1 MKKTLILLVFSFLLF
16 TSCISGNNEINLQSV
31 PNWVSE
37 KYSDEFLNYYVVEGY
52 GDTEIIAKKD
62 ALKTFYDELSSFIL
76 IEDETAFI
84 NELYDNYSYEDLT
97 IKIIKQ
103 FDEIIDSRVHV
114 IFLITADKKTIDEKN
129 LERINREEQITAEL
143 KNFEET
149 SNAYYRENKDLQS
162 IRELI
167 DAYIY
172 AQENDFILQS
182 DDYLNMIISRVKAL
196 NITVYGKRDL
206 YNLEIRLNREEGFI
220 DPLVI
225 DGEILVSYNSKD
237 IKFDNYLIDQDLY
250 SDNNNLFY
258 FDIENTNINLDGLII
273 FKINLDEKLK
283 LLRSKNFNDAA
294 NQIEFAI
301 KEKVFSYNKISHLA
315 DKTIILSTIENDIN
329 QNTRESVSTDFLKEK
344 LLEQKANVTV
354 KENLN
359 INNIQQY
366 QNQADYLFLFRA
378 EVVNKEDGLKSI
390 VLSHG
395 SLEVYD
401 LSTLDLVFDS
411 TLIDSMA
418 LEDSIEA
425 GESASIIQV
434 ARKAFYNFL

>member
-1 MKKTLILLVFSFLLF
+1 MKKTLILIVFSFLLF
-16 TSCISGNNEINLQSV
+16 TSCITGDNEINLQTI

-37 KYSDEFLNYYVVEGY
+37 KYSDEFLNYYIVEGY
-52 GDTEIIAKKD
+52 GDTEIVAKKE
-62 ALKTFYDELSSFIL
+62 ALKTFYNDLSSLVL
-76 IEDETAFI
+76 IADEDSFV
-84 NELYDNYSYEDLT
+84 NELYDNYSYDDLT
-97 IKIIKQ
+97 ISIIKQ
-103 FDEIIDSRVHV
+103 FDEVIDNKTHV

-129 LERINREEQITAEL
+129 LERINREEQISTEL
-143 KNFEET
+143 ENFEET
-149 SNAYYRENKDLQS
+149 SNSYYRDNKDLQS

-172 AQENDFILQS
+172 AQENDFTSQA
-182 DDYLNMIISRVKAL
+182 DDYLDMIISRVKAL

-237 IKFDNYLIDQDLY
+237 IMFDNYLIDQDLY

-258 FDIENTNINLDGLII
+258 FDLENTNINLDGLII

-283 LLRSKNFNDAA
+283 LLRSKDFNDAA
-294 NQIEFAI
+294 DQIEFAI
-301 KEKVFSYNKISHLA
+301 REKVFSYNKISHLA

-344 LLEQKANVTV
+344 LIEQKAKVTV
-354 KENLN
+354 NENLN

-378 EVVNKEDGLKSI
+378 EVVDREEGLKAF

>member
-1 MKKTLILLVFSFLLF
+1 MKKTLILIVFSFLLF
-16 TSCISGNNEINLQSV
+16 TSCITGDNEINLQTI

-37 KYSDEFLNYYVVEGY
+37 KYSDEFLNYYIVEGY
-52 GDTEIIAKKD
+52 GDTEIVAKKE
-62 ALKTFYDELSSFIL
+62 ALKTFYNDLSSLVL
-76 IEDETAFI
+76 IADEDSFV
-84 NELYDNYSYEDLT
+84 NELYDNYSYDDLT
-97 IKIIKQ
+97 ISIIKQ
-103 FDEIIDSRVHV
+103 FDEVIDNKTHV

-129 LERINREEQITAEL
+129 LERINREEQITTEL
-143 KNFEET
+143 ENYEET
-149 SNAYYRENKDLQS
+149 SNSYYRDNKDLQS

-172 AQENDFILQS
+172 AQENDFTSQA
-182 DDYLNMIISRVKAL
+182 DGYLDMIISRVKAL

-237 IKFDNYLIDQDLY
+237 IMFDNYLIDQDLY

-258 FDIENTNINLDGLII
+258 FDLENTNINLDGLII

-283 LLRSKNFNDAA
+283 LLRSKDFNDAA
-294 NQIEFAI
+294 DQIEFAI
-301 KEKVFSYNKISHLA
+301 REKVFSYNKISHLA

-329 QNTRESVSTDFLKEK
+329 QNTRESVSTDFLREK
-344 LLEQKANVTV
+344 LIEQKAKVTV
-354 KENLN
+354 NENLN

-378 EVVNKEDGLKSI
+378 EVVDKEEGLKAF

>member
-237 IKFDNYLIDQDLY
+237 IKFDNYLIEQDLY

-378 EVVNKEDGLKSI
+378 EVVNKEEGLKSI

>member
-52 GDTEIIAKKD
+52 GDTEIVAKKE
-62 ALKTFYDELSSFIL
+62 ALKTFYDDLSSFIL
-76 IEDETAFI
+76 IEDEAAFI
-84 NELYDNYSYEDLT
+84 NELSDNYSYDDLT

-129 LERINREEQITAEL
+129 LERINREEQIIAEL

-182 DDYLNMIISRVKAL
+182 DDYLNIIISRVKAL
-196 NITVYGKRDL
+196 NIIVYGKRDL

-220 DPLVI
+220 DPLVL
-225 DGEILVSYNSKD
+225 DGEILISYNSKD
-237 IKFDNYLIDQDLY
+237 IKFDNYLINQDLY

-273 FKINLDEKLK
+273 FKINLEEKLK